1 MGLRFRKS
9 ISVGK
14 NSRVNLSKS
23 GVGFST
29 GVKGLRFTRTATGKN
44 RVTASIP
51 GTGISYQKDL
61 GSGKKG
67 KEGSNQQMKL
77 IVIIAVV
84 VIAVLAVLLYLALT
98 GKLTGDTIE
107 GAKNALEG
115 LSG

>member
-9 ISVGK
+9 ILVGK
-14 NSRVNLSKS
+14 HSRVNLSKS

-29 GVKGLRFTRTATGKN
+29 GVKGLRFTRTASGKN

-61 GSGKKG
+61 GGGKKKG
-67 KEGSNQQMKL
+67 GSPQQMNL
-77 IVIIAVV
+77 FAILAIV
-84 VIAVLAVLLYLALT
+84 VIVVLAVLLYLALT

-107 GAKNALEG
+107 GAKDALEG
-115 LSG
+115 LTG